1 MFHAVELFY
10 KYMIKKKTGSVP
22 HTHKLK
28 SLEEKYL
35 KLYLVDDYKVDHP
48 FRFDDYQPCELNIGE
63 LEL

>member
-1 MFHAVELFY
+1 
-10 KYMIKKKTGSVP
+10 MIKKKTGSVP